1 MSDQATGMQRAGPF
15 SGLATLLAEYAV
27 LPEAV
32 AEGTGIDVGDLTP
45 DTQLPM
51 RQALVVLERA
61 AHLTG
66 CPHFGLLLGARADT
80 GILGLVHR
88 LATTAPTLRHALL
101 DHVNW
106 QLGYSTSAVVYLR
119 SVDDVFIYGIGVYD
133 RSAQAS
139 RQFYDLCAAVA
150 ANFIRDLTHNAVRPT
165 EIWFSHSEPANLRP
179 YHKALNVPLRFDQ
192 AQTCLV
198 LPRAQMDLPLPTADP
213 GLRAHLLA
221 QIDAHLGISAQEML
235 VRVRRI
241 VRPQL
246 LVGDPSM
253 VAAARVLDL
262 DPRVLRRRLA
272 AEGTTFE
279 ALRDQVRFVVAREYL
294 SLSDLT
300 VLEISDALAFGT
312 HAAFSRAFLRWSG
325 RTPTEW
331 RRVNRAE
338 QVAGR

>member
-1 MSDQATGMQRAGPF
+1 MADQTDGKQRAGPF
-15 SGLATLLAEYAV
+15 ADLAALLGEFGV
-27 LPEAV
+27 RPEAV
-32 AEGTGIDVGDLTP
+32 ADGTGINLEALTP
-45 DTQLPM
+45 DTQVPM
-51 RQALVVLERA
+51 RQGLVILEKA
-61 AHLTG
+61 ARLTG
-66 CPHFGLLLGARADT
+66 CPHLGLLLGARAPAT
-80 GILGLVHR
+80 VFGLLHH

-119 SVDDVFIYGIGVYD
+119 SLDDIFIYGIGVYD
-133 RSAQAS
+133 RSAHAS
-139 RQFYDLCAAVA
+139 RQFYDLCAAIA
-150 ANFIRDLTHNAVRPT
+150 ANFIRDLTQDAVKPT

-192 AQTCLV
+192 AQTCLI
-198 LPRAQMDLPLPTADP
+198 LPRAQMDQPLLTADP

-221 QIDAHLGISAQEML
+221 QIDSHLGISAQDMS

-253 VAAARVLDL
+253 VGAARVLDM

-279 ALRDQVRFVVAREYL
+279 ALRDEVRFVVAREYL

-300 VLEISDALAFGT
+300 ILEISDALAFST

-331 RRVNRAE
+331 RRVNRGG
-338 QVAGR
+338 QDSGR

>member
-1 MSDQATGMQRAGPF
+1 MAA
-15 SGLATLLAEYAV
+15 LLAEYGV
-27 LPEAV
+27 SPEA
-32 AEGTGIDVGDLTP
+32 ASEGTHIDLRTLTP
-45 DTQLPM
+45 DTQILM
-51 RQALVVLERA
+51 REALMVMDRA
-61 AHLTG
+61 ARLTG
-66 CPHFGLLLGARADT
+66 IPHLGLLLGARADA
-80 GILGLVHR
+80 GILGIVHR
-88 LATTAPTLRHALL
+88 LAATAPTLRHALL

-119 SVDDVFIYGIGVYD
+119 SVDDVFVYGIGVYD
-133 RSAQAS
+133 RLAQAS

-165 EIWFSHSEPANLRP
+165 EICFSHSEPANLRP

-192 AQTCLV
+192 AQTCLI
-198 LPRAQMDLPLPTADP
+198 LPHDKMDLPLPTADP
-213 GLRAHLLA
+213 ALRAHLLA
-221 QIDAHLGISAQEML
+221 QIDARLGVSAQDMSI
-235 VRVRRI
+235 RVRRT

-253 VAAARVLDL
+253 AGASRVLGL

-279 ALRDQVRFVVAREYL
+279 AMRDEVRFVVAREYL

-312 HAAFSRAFLRWSG
+312 HAAFSRAFHRWSG
-325 RTPTEW
+325 STPTQW
-331 RRVNRAE
+331 RKSNRGG
-338 QVAGR
+338 QGAGH

>member
-133 RSAQAS
+133 RSAHAS
-139 RQFYDLCAAVA
+139 RQYYDLCAAVA
-150 ANFIRDLTHNAVRPT
+150 ANFIRDLTQNAVRPT

-192 AQTCLV
+192 AQTCLI
-198 LPRAQMDLPLPTADP
+198 LPREQMDLPLPTADP
-213 GLRAHLLA
+213 ALRAHLLA
-221 QIDAHLGISAQEML
+221 QIDARLGISAQDMSI
-235 VRVRRI
+235 RVRRI
-241 VRPQL
+241 IRPQL

-253 VAAARVLDL
+253 VGAARALGM
-262 DPRVLRRRLA
+262 DPRVLRRHLA

-279 ALRDQVRFVVAREYL
+279 AVRDEIRFVVAREYL
-294 SLSDLT
+294 ALSALT
-300 VLEISDALAFGT
+300 ILEISDALGFST
-312 HAAFSRAFLRWSG
+312 HAGFSRAFRRWSG
-325 RTPTEW
+325 RTPTQW
-331 RRVNRAE
+331 REENQPR
-338 QVAGR
+338 Q